1 MIFHDVSPPSPPSP
15 PSRPGVS
22 AGPSIRLG
30 ISCCAPSPS
39 AAATYS
45 RIKAQLC
52 ASPHSLQLCRSGRR
66 ARGGATQLYFLRLS
80 AESEKKPESIRRHQ
94 KIPSEVPEKP
104 PVATTRSY
112 NTKGHSNQARSEWP
126 IAKGREKG
134 SDAGAA
140 TATST
145 RGRSRTYRS
154 YCACLCTVNDFPGP
168 PALGTPSGLHPA
180 RNKKRIVRVA
190 ERLR

>member
-1 MIFHDVSPPSPPSP
+1 MIVHDVSPPSPPSP

-30 ISCCAPSPS
+30 IICCAPSPS

-66 ARGGATQLYFLRLS
+66 ARGGATQLDFLRLS

-104 PVATTRSY
+104 PVATARSY
-112 NTKGHSNQARSEWP
+112 NTNGHSNQDRSEWP
-126 IAKGREKG
+126 IAKGRDEAAMLG
-134 SDAGAA
+134 RQQQRARGGGAEP
-140 TATST
+140 TA
-145 RGRSRTYRS
+145 
-154 YCACLCTVNDFPGP
+154 
-168 PALGTPSGLHPA
+168 H
-180 RNKKRIVRVA
+180 IVRVCA
-190 ERLR
+190 RLMISPGLLRSALRLASTLQEIKRGLSEWRSG